1 MNAKTKMIGL
11 GVLLLVIFSL
21 VAVSYVYSPVSNSG
35 SGSGSGLLS
44 PSVLNKLPTRET
56 FLSSQPQELSP
67 KTTDSPSSTFS
78 GIQSSMSGMF
88 SSFVAPPPLAEG
100 FDNILTPALVGTDPV
115 LSTLSSFSGNASCFG
130 KSFGLSN
137 STGSL
142 CVDQNTY
149 NLLTTRGGNSTGN

>member
-11 GVLLLVIFSL
+11 GVLLLVIFAL
-21 VAVSYVYSPVSNSG
+21 VVMSYVHSPVAQAS
-35 SGSGSGLLS
+35 SGSGLLS
-44 PSVLNKLPTRET
+44 PSVLSNLPTRET

-67 KTTDSPSSTFS
+67 KTTEASSSTFS
-78 GIQSSMSGMF
+78 GIQSSLSGAF

-100 FDNILTPALVGTDPV
+100 FDNILTPAIVGTDPV
-115 LSTLSSFSGNASCFG
+115 ISTLSSFSGNVSCFG